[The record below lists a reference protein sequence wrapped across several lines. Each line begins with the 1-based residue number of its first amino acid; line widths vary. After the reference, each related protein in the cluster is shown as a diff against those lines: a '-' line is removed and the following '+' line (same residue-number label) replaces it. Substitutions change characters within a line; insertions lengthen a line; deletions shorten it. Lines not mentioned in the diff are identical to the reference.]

1 MPKRYSEIDMSD
13 KRLDSIEQKLD
24 TLIIAF
30 SEYKVKVESRV
41 TRLETIQKGFTTLL
55 NITVGTIIASFS
67 TVVIYLMKGE

>member
-1 MPKRYSEIDMSD
+1 MSD

-55 NITVGTIIASFS
+55 NITVGTLIASFS